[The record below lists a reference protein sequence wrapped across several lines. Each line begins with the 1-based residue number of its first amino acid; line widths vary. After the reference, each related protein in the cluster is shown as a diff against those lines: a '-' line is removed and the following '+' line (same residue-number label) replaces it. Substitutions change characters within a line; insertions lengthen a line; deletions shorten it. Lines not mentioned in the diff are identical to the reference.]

1 MFNFNSSRP
10 TIDSTLRSIYANH
23 IQQQSNLMPKK
34 CGQQYNQQAMP
45 SSSSQQSSNT
55 NFNIPSTATTTTVMH
70 RKSHSLDATN
80 ILQPSSLN
88 NVGCGDSI
96 TSSLT
101 TNGGGNGGPSVSLS
115 GAALKPSA
123 IHASAT
129 TNSQNNMAE
138 R

>member
-1 MFNFNSSRP
+1 MFDFNSSRP

-45 SSSSQQSSNT
+45 SSSQQSSNT
-55 NFNIPSTATTTTVMH
+55 NFNIPNTATTTVMH

-88 NVGCGDSI
+88 NVGCGDAL

-101 TNGGGNGGPSVSLS
+101 TNGGGSVGPGVGLN